1 MIQKLCVENLHY
13 SPYFSPDYSPYFS
26 PDYSPYFSPNYS
38 PHPREISIYRD
49 FTAHTT
55 EQSSGLTFLE
65 LMSIDVELGVARR
78 GESVW
83 RVVAAVIERVAVVA
97 GRGIAVRGTRLSVD
111 VLAEGGGG
119 GCGGGGGAWRGRV
132 PGGRV
137 VVGPGGR
144 AAEQAQLVV
153 DAVGAGGG
161 AGAVG
166 GGGGGGGVEGLGG
179 EVAEDAVDGGDA
191 RYVVLVADV
200 LVEQSVADLPR
211 EYRRAFSLVVGY
223 FVYNVRRGYSG
234 LAPADRSWL
243 YRARFVVAA

>member
-1 MIQKLCVENLHY
+1 
-13 SPYFSPDYSPYFS
+13 
-26 PDYSPYFSPNYS
+26 
-38 PHPREISIYRD
+38 
-49 FTAHTT
+49 
-55 EQSSGLTFLE
+55 
-65 LMSIDVELGVARR
+65 MSIDVELGVARR

-119 GCGGGGGAWRGRV
+119 CGGGGGAWRGRV

-144 AAEQAQLVV
+144 AVEQAQLVV
-153 DAVGAGGG
+153 DVGGDVGAGAG
-161 AGAVG
+161 AGAAVG

-200 LVEQSVADLPR
+200 L
-211 EYRRAFSLVVGY
+211 
-223 FVYNVRRGYSG
+223 
-234 LAPADRSWL
+234 
-243 YRARFVVAA
+243 